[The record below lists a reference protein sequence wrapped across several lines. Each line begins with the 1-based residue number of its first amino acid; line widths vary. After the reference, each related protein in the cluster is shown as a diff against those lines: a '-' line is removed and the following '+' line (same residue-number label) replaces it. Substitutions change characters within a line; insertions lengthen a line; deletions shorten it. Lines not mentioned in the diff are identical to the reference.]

1 MTRRTYYDRRNQGLE
16 GEDAGAEPPPP
27 PPQPQNGGSSWLKT
41 VMTIAVS
48 AVVGAVA
55 VDIYR
60 RFTSKNR
67 NPDDEG
73 MVGIGPMGALPGGTS
88 IMPMPL
94 PLPMPWPMPMG
105 GGYGGGFGQQVA
117 PGYRDERPLTEQEK
131 LELQRLKTEEAK
143 AAAAKAQWES
153 WEAGDDD

>member
-1 MTRRTYYDRRNQGLE
+1 MTRRTYYNNQRNQGLE
-16 GEDAGAEPPPP
+16 GEDVEPPPP
-27 PPQPQNGGSSWLKT
+27 PPPPTGGPSFLKT
-41 VMTIAVS
+41 LMTIAVS

-67 NPDDEG
+67 NPEEDG
-73 MVGIGPMGALPGGTS
+73 MMGIGPMGSVPGGTS
-88 IMPMPL
+88 IMPLPL

-143 AAAAKAQWES
+143 AAAMAKQWDA
-153 WEAGDDD
+153 WEAGEID